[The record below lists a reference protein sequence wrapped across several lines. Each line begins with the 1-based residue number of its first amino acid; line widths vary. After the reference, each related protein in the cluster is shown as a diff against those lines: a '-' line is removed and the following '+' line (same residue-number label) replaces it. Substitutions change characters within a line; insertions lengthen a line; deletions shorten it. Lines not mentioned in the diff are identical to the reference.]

1 MAARDAQPGPDPR
14 LGNPEAEPASPSEP
28 ATEPDAAAEPATGS
42 EPPAAVASP
51 DEQRSLPRRAQRAS
65 VGQTIGGILVGFD
78 EQVWSRRPPAQERV
92 QQIDRLG
99 TVVTPTGLTIR
110 LPDETG
116 AAEEATEAAEPATA
130 IAPPGGAEED
140 AAT

>member
-1 MAARDAQPGPDPR
+1 MINPDAELASGPEPVTEPDVVT
-14 LGNPEAEPASPSEP
+14 EPASESER
-28 ATEPDAAAEPATGS
+28 
-42 EPPAAVASP
+42 PAASAPSDP
-51 DEQRSLPRRAQRAS
+51 QRSQPQRAHRAS

-99 TVVTPTGLTIR
+99 TVVTPSGLTIR
-110 LPDETG
+110 LPDETS
-116 AAEEATEAAEPATA
+116 AAGETETAEPAEA
-130 IAPPGGAEED
+130 IAPPVGARED